1 MLLWLKI
8 LWAALTPVLSTV
20 VLSALLV
27 HAPVQA
33 LGAEPQRD
41 YLVFGFLP
49 ILSSEK
55 LVRRFSPLV
64 EYLSAELDVD
74 IRMETAPDFAE
85 FVRRTRDEKRYDIL
99 FTAPHLYYLANR
111 VSHYRALVRVDKPG
125 MKAVIVAPLSGGV
138 GSVED
143 LRGRRLATTGPLA
156 LSTLL
161 VKNLLLSSGVDPD
174 RDLTLVATPSH
185 NANLL
190 SSYQGATDASAL
202 MLPVYRRMRPDIID
216 TMKII
221 AETPSVPHIPIAVA
235 PWVDVP
241 TASRLRA
248 TLLGM
253 ADTERGRALLQQLD
267 WPGFATT
274 QDSEY
279 DALQWITDQLVVD

>member
-1 MLLWLKI
+1 MMLWLKI
-8 LWAALTPVLSTV
+8 LRTALTPVLSAV
-20 VLSALLV
+20 LLSAFLV
-27 HAPVQA
+27 HAPAQA
-33 LGAEPQRD
+33 LEAEPQRD

-64 EYLSAELDVD
+64 EYLSTELDID

-111 VSHYRALVRVDKPG
+111 VSDYRALVRVDKPG
-125 MKAVIVAPLSGGV
+125 MKAVIVVPLSGGA

-161 VKNLLLSSGVDPD
+161 VKNLLLSSAVDPD

-221 AETPSVPHIPIAVA
+221 AETQSVPHIPIAVA
-235 PWVDVP
+235 PWMDERA
-241 TASRLRA
+241 ASRLRA

-253 ADTERGRALLQQLD
+253 GDTERGRTLLRQLD
-267 WPGFATT
+267 WPGFTPT

-279 DALQWITDQLVVD
+279 DGLQWITDQLVVD

>member
-1 MLLWLKI
+1 MILWLKI
-8 LWAALTPVLSTV
+8 LRAALTPVLSAL
-20 VLSALLV
+20 VLSAFLV
-27 HAPVQA
+27 YAPAQA
-33 LGAEPQRD
+33 LEVEPQRD

-64 EYLSAELDVD
+64 EYLSAELDTD

-111 VSHYRALVRVDKPG
+111 VSDYRALVRVDKPG
-125 MKAVIVAPLSGGV
+125 MKAVIVAPLGGSV
-138 GSVED
+138 DSVED

-161 VKNLLLSSGVDPD
+161 VKNLLLTSGVDPD

-190 SSYQGATDASAL
+190 SSYRGASDASAL

-216 TMKII
+216 NMKVI

-235 PWVDVP
+235 PWVDERA
-241 TASRLRA
+241 ASRLRA

-253 ADTERGRALLQQLD
+253 GDTERGRALLQQLD
-267 WPGFATT
+267 WPGFTPT